1 MREASLALSF
11 DFVNLASGVIIAMLT
26 AILRMKPWIL
36 GFYPMLLGVR
46 GALKGIL
53 CGKLSTGLH
62 TGLIKPCIKG
72 NTRDYHVIIA
82 SVLILSL
89 FFSTLML
96 LFAIVYF
103 HRISLFEA
111 FNIIFFSCLTST
123 FIGVLISSTLAFQA
137 FKHNIDPDI
146 ILYPASSSI
155 GDVLV
160 SSTLALSIILLIR
173 RGAMAM
179 SIIILTYLTFIL
191 ILFFK
196 FYRFPAFKKTIC
208 EGFSSV
214 VLALIFEYAAGII
227 LAVVEENVGWSKG
240 MLFIYPAFIC
250 ALGDVCSM
258 IGSKTTTYL
267 HLYGEPSLKFG
278 RLVRDIFHVIANVL
292 LMNIVFTLLLAFG
305 AYMMDGNM
313 INYLVVS
320 LANVIS
326 IMILVPLTLNIATI
340 TFRRGLDPDNYVN
353 PLLSSLADL
362 VGTIFL
368 GFLFT
373 FLS

>member
-72 NTRDYHVIIA
+72 NTRDYHVTIA
-82 SVLILSL
+82 SILVLSL
-89 FFSTLML
+89 LFSMLML
-96 LFAIVYF
+96 SFAIAYF
-103 HRISLFEA
+103 HRTPLFEA
-111 FNIIFFSCLTST
+111 FSIIFFSCLTST

-155 GDVLV
+155 GDILV
-160 SSTLALSIILLIR
+160 STTLALSIILLIK
-173 RGAMAM
+173 RGAMAV
-179 SIIILTYLTFIL
+179 SIIVLAYLTFIL

-196 FYRFPAFKKTIC
+196 FHRFPTFKRTIY

-250 ALGDVCSM
+250 VLGDVCSI

-267 HLYGEPSLKFG
+267 HLYGEPSLKLG
-278 RLVRDIFHVIANVL
+278 KLVRDILYVIVNVL
-292 LMNIVFTLLLAFG
+292 LINIVFTLLLAFG
-305 AYMMDGNM
+305 ASMIDGN
-313 INYLVVS
+313 IVDYVIVS
-320 LANVIS
+320 IANIVS
-326 IMILVPLTLNIATI
+326 IVILVPLTLNIAMI

-368 GFLFT
+368 GFLFI